1 MATLNTNFSDTE
13 GRGTIILYENPFKN
27 SKNGS
32 QYYGRFRRNTVDI
45 KTLIARI
52 QKRKAGTNE
61 LALQQVA
68 GFIKE
73 EILEAL
79 TRGESVNILDLGFM
93 YIAPKSGFNE
103 KDGKSENGK
112 STLTVK
118 FTPSQTVRSKVEK
131 IEIND
136 ILIADVN
143 PQIFA
148 VTDQFTKGTDG
159 ILTKGKTVFLEGER
173 LKIAGD
179 DGGVFLCPVEGE
191 KKTVCADETKWL
203 KSPQVTKN
211 TMKNLIFYIPDEAV
225 EETEYR
231 ILVRTFYSNAYKFCK
246 AAKETV
252 SDVVSVKD

>member
-13 GRGTIILYENPFKN
+13 GRGTIMLYENPFKN

-45 KTLIARI
+45 QTLIARI

-79 TRGESVNILDLGFM
+79 TRGESVNVLDLGFM

-103 KDGKSENGK
+103 KDGAIENGK
-112 STLTVK
+112 SALTVK
-118 FTPSQTVRSKVEK
+118 FTPSQTVQSKVEK
-131 IEIND
+131 VAIND
-136 ILIADVN
+136 ILIADVC

-148 VTDQFTKGTDG
+148 VTDQFTEGTDG
-159 ILTKGKTVFLEGER
+159 ILTKGKTVLLEGER

-191 KKTVCADETKWL
+191 KKTVCADESKWL

-211 TMKNLIFYIPDEAV
+211 TMKNLIFYIPDEAAAD
-225 EETEYR
+225 TEYR
-231 ILVRTFYSNAYKFCK
+231 ILVRTFYSNAYKFCRT
-246 AAKETV
+246 AKETV
-252 SDVVSVKD
+252 SEVVTVKG

>member
-13 GRGTIILYENPFKN
+13 GRGTIMLYENPFKN

-32 QYYGRFRRNTVDI
+32 QYYGRFRRKTVDI

-79 TRGESVNILDLGFM
+79 TRGESVNVLDLGFM
-93 YIAPKSGFNE
+93 YIAPKGGFNG
-103 KDGKSENGK
+103 KDGTSENGK
-112 STLTVK
+112 SALTVK

-131 IEIND
+131 VEIND
-136 ILIADVN
+136 MFIADVN

-148 VTDQFTKGTDG
+148 VTDQFTEGTDR
-159 ILTKGKTVFLEGER
+159 ILTKGKTVLLEGER
-173 LKIAGD
+173 LKIAGEE
-179 DGGVFLCPVEGE
+179 GGVFLCPVEGE
-191 KKTVCADETKWL
+191 KKAVCADETKWL

-211 TMKNLIFYIPDEAV
+211 TMKNLIFFVPDEAV
-225 EETEYR
+225 EDTEYR
-231 ILVRTFYSNAYKFCK
+231 ILVRTFYSNSYKFCK
-246 AAKETV
+246 TSKETA
-252 SDVVSVKD
+252 SEVVTVKG